1 MLSVDVTISPKKNI
15 QTLYNGFQD
24 WQPHVKKL
32 HYEAFRVGKFSWV
45 NVQTSEKMRLQEFG
59 LIVLLVF
66 RLGSSGDMIIW
77 GSGPE

>member
-1 MLSVDVTISPKKNI
+1 MSIDPG
-15 QTLYNGFQD
+15 QTENQNEFQD
-24 WQPHVKKL
+24 GQFDVSKFPP
-32 HYEAFRVGKFSWV
+32 EICRVGKIRFS
-45 NVQTSEKMRLQEFG
+45 NKEIMRKSSSQVMS

>member
-1 MLSVDVTISPKKNI
+1 MEFKIGNLTSRNFIM
-15 QTLYNGFQD
+15 
-24 WQPHVKKL
+24 KL
-32 HYEAFRVGKFSWV
+32 LELVSFLGGMCKH
-45 NVQTSEKMRLQEFG
+45 QKMHLQVFG

>member
-1 MLSVDVTISPKKNI
+1 MSIDPGQTEI
-15 QTLYNGFQD
+15 QNEFQD
-24 WQPHVKKL
+24 GQSDFSKFH
-32 HYEAFRVGKFSWV
+32 HETRRVGKIRFS
-45 NVQTSEKMRLQEFG
+45 NEEIMRKSSSQVMS